1 MNGSRL
7 NVLPTKMQLVALK
20 AKRASTARGHQL
32 LRKKL
37 DAMTLYFREIQGRFG
52 MAKEAA
58 AQALKDAHWALTQ
71 ARRGSSSSTDLLFSL
86 IQACGPV
93 SRFQV
98 QYMGTNVA
106 GVRVPNLTVSE
117 SQHAPPLALPG
128 LLDNQ
133 RQLQEAQAQW
143 KKALGALVELASVQ
157 TAYLKL
163 KEVIQITSRRV
174 NAIEYFL
181 LPRIDNTIKFIQESM
196 DEGEREET
204 ARVKRI
210 IEIKGAEAE
219 AETLERRKAEAEAEA
234 QLLMEAGED
243 DDVLF

>member
-37 DAMTLYFREIQGRFG
+37 DAMMLYFRDIKGRFG

-58 AQALKDAHWALTQ
+58 AQALKDAHWALTK
-71 ARRGSSSSTDLLFSL
+71 ARRGSLGSTDLLFSL
-86 IQACGPV
+86 LQACGPV
-93 SRFQV
+93 SGFQV
-98 QYMGTNVA
+98 HYTGTNVA
-106 GVRVPNLTVSE
+106 GVRVPNLEAAWNS
-117 SQHAPPLALPG
+117 HAPPMALPG

-143 KKALGALVELASVQ
+143 RKALEALVELASIQ
-157 TAYLKL
+157 TAFTRLDG
-163 KEVIQITSRRV
+163 VIRVTSRRV

-181 LPRIDNTIKFIQESM
+181 LPRIDNTIKFIEETM

-210 IEIKGAEAE
+210 IEIKGSEAEADTLERRRAEAE
-219 AETLERRKAEAEAEA
+219 AAA
-234 QLLMEAGED
+234 QLLVEGGED
-243 DDVLF
+243 EDVLF